1 MKEDTIII
9 IGGLSAGPSA
19 AAKARRINEKAKI
32 LLFEK
37 TEYVSYATCG
47 IPYSLSGKIKTPT
60 ASTRLFSAIRM
71 DNSIIDFNSLIFPG

>member
-1 MKEDTIII
+1 MEETIII

-19 AAKARRINEKAKI
+19 AAKARRVNENANI

-47 IPYSLSGKIKTPT
+47 IPYSLSGKIKK
-60 ASTRLFSAIRM
+60 R
-71 DNSIIDFNSLIFPG
+71 DKK